1 MGDSL
6 SRVLVVDDDAEV
18 REAYRSFFE
27 AQDAFKLIGE
37 EADAVHIVA
46 VYEQQRPDVV
56 LMDLQMPRVSGVE
69 AIRELHAR
77 WPKACIVAMTT
88 FGTRDYVV
96 AALKAGASGYLL
108 KDVGGAAL
116 LAALHQA
123 MQGEMPLSSAVRRAL
138 VASVLDSE
146 VVKTREHK
154 LAPRE
159 VELVGWLARGLSNQ
173 HRSTD
178 EPVGGLGQAIRGPCL
193 GETQCFLEDPDHR
206 SGHPDG
212 HRGSDCAAACRTVK
226 FSSRE
231 GQRLS
236 FVVGE

>member
-27 AQDAFKLIGE
+27 AQDTFELIGE

-56 LMDLQMPRVSGVE
+56 LMDLQMPRVSGIE

-116 LAALHQA
+116 LAALRQA

-138 VASVLDSE
+138 VASILDSE

-173 HRSTD
+173 QIAQQMNLS
-178 EPVGGLGQAIRGPCL
+178 E
-193 GETQCFLEDPDHR
+193 
-206 SGHPDG
+206 
-212 HRGSDCAAACRTVK
+212 GSVK
-226 FSSRE
+226 QYVVRVSEKLSVSSRTQIIVRAIQM
-231 GQRLS
+231 GIVDPTALPPI
-236 FVVGE
+236 GL

>member
-27 AQDAFKLIGE
+27 AQDAFELIGE

-173 HRSTD
+173 QIAQQMNLSEGSVKQYVVRVSEKLSVSSRTQIIVRAIQMGIVD
-178 EPVGGLGQAIRGPCL
+178 PTALPPVGQ
-193 GETQCFLEDPDHR
+193 
-206 SGHPDG
+206 
-212 HRGSDCAAACRTVK
+212 
-226 FSSRE
+226 
-231 GQRLS
+231 
-236 FVVGE
+236 

>member
-27 AQDAFKLIGE
+27 AQDTFELIGE

-56 LMDLQMPRVSGVE
+56 LMDLQMPRVSGIE

-116 LAALHQA
+116 LAALRQA

-138 VASVLDSE
+138 VASILDSE

-173 HRSTD
+173 QIAQQMNLS
-178 EPVGGLGQAIRGPCL
+178 E
-193 GETQCFLEDPDHR
+193 
-206 SGHPDG
+206 
-212 HRGSDCAAACRTVK
+212 GSVK
-226 FSSRE
+226 QYVVRVSEKLSVSSRTQIIVRAIQMGIVDPTALPPI
-231 GQRLS
+231 GQ
-236 FVVGE
+236 

>member
-27 AQDAFKLIGE
+27 AQDTFELIGE

-56 LMDLQMPRVSGVE
+56 LMDLQMPRVSGIE

-116 LAALHQA
+116 LAALRQA

-138 VASVLDSE
+138 VASILDSA

-173 HRSTD
+173 QIAQQMNLS
-178 EPVGGLGQAIRGPCL
+178 E
-193 GETQCFLEDPDHR
+193 
-206 SGHPDG
+206 
-212 HRGSDCAAACRTVK
+212 GSVK
-226 FSSRE
+226 QYVVRVSEKLSVSSRTQIIVRAIQMGIVDPTALPPI
-231 GQRLS
+231 GQ
-236 FVVGE
+236 

>member
-27 AQDAFKLIGE
+27 AQDAFELIGE

-138 VASVLDSE
+138 VASILDSE

-173 HRSTD
+173 QIAQQMNLS
-178 EPVGGLGQAIRGPCL
+178 E
-193 GETQCFLEDPDHR
+193 
-206 SGHPDG
+206 
-212 HRGSDCAAACRTVK
+212 GSVK
-226 FSSRE
+226 QYVVRVSEKLSVSSRTQIIVRAIQMGIVDPTALPPI
-231 GQRLS
+231 GQ
-236 FVVGE
+236 

>member
-173 HRSTD
+173 QIAQQMNLSEGSVKQYVVRVSEKLSVSSRTQIIVRAIQMGIVD
-178 EPVGGLGQAIRGPCL
+178 PTALPPVGQ
-193 GETQCFLEDPDHR
+193 
-206 SGHPDG
+206 
-212 HRGSDCAAACRTVK
+212 
-226 FSSRE
+226 
-231 GQRLS
+231 
-236 FVVGE
+236 

>member
-27 AQDAFKLIGE
+27 AQDAFELIGE

-116 LAALHQA
+116 LAALRQA
-123 MQGEMPLSSAVRRAL
+123 MQGVMPLSSAVRRAL
-138 VASVLDSE
+138 VASILDSE

-173 HRSTD
+173 QIAQQMNLSEGSVKQYVVRVSEKLSVSSRTQIIVRAIQMGIVD
-178 EPVGGLGQAIRGPCL
+178 PTALPPVGQ
-193 GETQCFLEDPDHR
+193 
-206 SGHPDG
+206 
-212 HRGSDCAAACRTVK
+212 
-226 FSSRE
+226 
-231 GQRLS
+231 
-236 FVVGE
+236 

>member
-27 AQDAFKLIGE
+27 AQDTFELIGE

-56 LMDLQMPRVSGVE
+56 LMDLQMPRVSGIE

-116 LAALHQA
+116 LVALRQA

-138 VASVLDSE
+138 VASILDSE

-173 HRSTD
+173 QIAQQMNLS
-178 EPVGGLGQAIRGPCL
+178 E
-193 GETQCFLEDPDHR
+193 
-206 SGHPDG
+206 
-212 HRGSDCAAACRTVK
+212 GSVK
-226 FSSRE
+226 QYVVRVSEKLSVSSRTQIIVRAIQMGIVDPTALPPI
-231 GQRLS
+231 GQ
-236 FVVGE
+236 

>member
-27 AQDAFKLIGE
+27 AQDAFELIGE

-173 HRSTD
+173 QIAQQMNLSEGSVKQYVVRVSEKLSVSSRTQVIVRAIQMGIVD
-178 EPVGGLGQAIRGPCL
+178 PTALPPVGQ
-193 GETQCFLEDPDHR
+193 
-206 SGHPDG
+206 
-212 HRGSDCAAACRTVK
+212 
-226 FSSRE
+226 
-231 GQRLS
+231 
-236 FVVGE
+236 

>member
-27 AQDAFKLIGE
+27 AQDAFELIGE

-123 MQGEMPLSSAVRRAL
+123 MQGEMPLSSAVRRQNQGTQAGPTRGR
-138 VASVLDSE
+138 ACRMACPWSVE
-146 VVKTREHK
+146 P
-154 LAPRE
+154 A
-159 VELVGWLARGLSNQ
+159 N
-173 HRSTD
+173 RSTD

-212 HRGSDCAAACRTVK
+212 PRGSDCAAACRTVK